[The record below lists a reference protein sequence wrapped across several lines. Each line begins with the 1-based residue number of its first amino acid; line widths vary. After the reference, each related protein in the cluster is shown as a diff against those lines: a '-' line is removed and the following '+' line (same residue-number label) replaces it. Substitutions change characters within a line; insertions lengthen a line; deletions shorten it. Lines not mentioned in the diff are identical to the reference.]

1 MLRQFKAESP
11 LTPEQ
16 AFELVVDKRSMKE
29 ESLLPGNS
37 PTSFELTF
45 DEKWDSS
52 VMAVDY
58 QDIEVEFE
66 LVSRYERRKLQ

>member
-1 MLRQFKAESP
+1 
-11 LTPEQ
+11 
-16 AFELVVDKRSMKE
+16 MKE
-29 ESLLPGNS
+29 ENLLPGNN

-45 DEKWDSS
+45 DEMWDSS